1 MIAMVQPT
9 VTDGG
14 KGLDLPNKVM
24 NVITH
29 KKYHIKTMAKEGSP
43 FLCFPSKFDPDEDF
57 D

>member
-1 MIAMVQPT
+1 MVQPT